1 MIKDIINLIQI
12 IISEKMKEKI
22 IKDLIIGYLAIIF
35 IMLLITYFLIYPL
48 AVDKGTAIATMFGW
62 SAGLFAPLSAF
73 VLLNAWKDQN
83 NFMVKRDLMIDALEY
98 LDEASRAI
106 GQIYWL
112 IYINET
118 KNYFYP
124 YNEKNIPLDLHK
136 FIMDEHTT
144 FVKNLGKFHKVAL
157 RVLDKGKS
165 NEFNNLYKTLNK
177 LHDEI
182 IRVLD
187 SKDKKIEI
195 DVQSYNDKFPY
206 LYDYYHELLKHKEK
220 FEHRANNYLIAK

>member
-1 MIKDIINLIQI
+1 
-12 IISEKMKEKI
+12 MKTKI
-22 IKDLIIGYLAIIF
+22 IKDLTVGYLVIII
-35 IMLLITYFLIYPL
+35 IMSIITYFLIYPL
-48 AVDKGTAIATMFGW
+48 AIDKGAAIATMFGW

-73 VLLNAWKDQN
+73 VLLNAWKEQN

-98 LDEASRAI
+98 LDEATRAI

-136 FIMDEHTT
+136 FIMDEHTI
-144 FVKNLGKFHKVAL
+144 FVKNLGKFQKVAL
-157 RVLDKGKS
+157 RILDNAKS
-165 NEFNNLYKTLNK
+165 KEFDDLYEILNK

-182 IRVLD
+182 IYALD
-187 SKDKKIEI
+187 MKNKKIKVDI
-195 DVQSYNDKFPY
+195 QTYDDKFPY
-206 LYDYYHELLKHKEK
+206 LYDYYHDLLKKKENYEK
-220 FEHRANNYLIAK
+220 LAKDYLIAK

>member
-1 MIKDIINLIQI
+1 
-12 IISEKMKEKI
+12 MKTKI
-22 IKDLIIGYLAIIF
+22 IKDLTIGYLVIIV
-35 IMLLITYFLIYPL
+35 IMTLVTYFLIYPL

-73 VLLNAWKDQN
+73 ILLNAWKEQN
-83 NFMVKRDLMIDALEY
+83 NFMVKRDLMIETLEY
-98 LDEASRAI
+98 LDEATRAI

-136 FIMDEHTT
+136 FIMDEHTI
-144 FVKNLGKFHKVAL
+144 FVKNLGKFKKVAL
-157 RVLDKGKS
+157 RIIGNAES
-165 NEFNNLYKTLNK
+165 NEFNDIYKILNK

-182 IRVLD
+182 IYALD
-187 SKDKKIEI
+187 MKNKKIEVDI
-195 DVQSYNDKFPY
+195 KTYNDKFPY
-206 LYDYYHELLKHKEK
+206 LYDYYHELLKKKENY
-220 FEHRANNYLIAK
+220 EILARDYLIAK

>member
-1 MIKDIINLIQI
+1 
-12 IISEKMKEKI
+12 MKTKI
-22 IKDLIIGYLAIIF
+22 IKDLTIGYLVIIV
-35 IMLLITYFLIYPL
+35 IMTLVTYFLIYPL

-73 VLLNAWKDQN
+73 ILLNAWKEQN
-83 NFMVKRDLMIDALEY
+83 NFMVKRDLMIDTLEY
-98 LDEASRAI
+98 LDEATRAI

-136 FIMDEHTT
+136 FIMDEHTI
-144 FVKNLGKFHKVAL
+144 FVKNLGKFQKVAL
-157 RVLDKGKS
+157 RIIGNAES
-165 NEFNNLYKTLNK
+165 NEFNDLYKILNK

-182 IRVLD
+182 IYALD
-187 SKDKKIEI
+187 MKNKKIEVDI
-195 DVQSYNDKFPY
+195 KTYNDKFPY
-206 LYDYYHELLKHKEK
+206 LYDYYHELLKKKE
-220 FEHRANNYLIAK
+220 NYEILARDYFIAK

>member
-1 MIKDIINLIQI
+1 VKT
-12 IISEKMKEKI
+12 KI
-22 IKDLIIGYLAIIF
+22 IKDLTVGYLVIII
-35 IMLLITYFLIYPL
+35 IMSIITYFLIYPL
-48 AVDKGTAIATMFGW
+48 AIDKGAAIATMFGW

-73 VLLNAWKDQN
+73 VLLNAWKEQN

-98 LDEASRAI
+98 LDEATRAI

-136 FIMDEHTT
+136 FIMDEHTI
-144 FVKNLGKFHKVAL
+144 FVKNLGKFQKVAL
-157 RVLDKGKS
+157 RILDNAKS
-165 NEFNNLYKTLNK
+165 KEFDDLYEILNK

-182 IRVLD
+182 IYALD
-187 SKDKKIEI
+187 MKNKKIKVDI
-195 DVQSYNDKFPY
+195 QTYDDKFPY
-206 LYDYYHELLKHKEK
+206 LYDYYHDLLKKKENYEK
-220 FEHRANNYLIAK
+220 LAKDYLIAK

>member
-1 MIKDIINLIQI
+1 
-12 IISEKMKEKI
+12 MKTKI
-22 IKDLIIGYLAIIF
+22 IKDLTVGYLVIIII
-35 IMLLITYFLIYPL
+35 IMSIITYFLIYPL
-48 AVDKGTAIATMFGW
+48 AIDKGAAIATMFGW

-73 VLLNAWKDQN
+73 VLLNAWKEQN

-98 LDEASRAI
+98 LDEATRAI

-136 FIMDEHTT
+136 FIMDEHTI
-144 FVKNLGKFHKVAL
+144 FVKNLGKFQKVAL
-157 RVLDKGKS
+157 RILDNAKS
-165 NEFNNLYKTLNK
+165 KEFDDLYEILNK

-182 IRVLD
+182 IYALD
-187 SKDKKIEI
+187 MKNKKIKVDI
-195 DVQSYNDKFPY
+195 QTYDDKFPY
-206 LYDYYHELLKHKEK
+206 LYDYYHDLLKKKENYEK
-220 FEHRANNYLIAK
+220 LAKDYLIAK

>member
-1 MIKDIINLIQI
+1 
-12 IISEKMKEKI
+12 MKTKI
-22 IKDLIIGYLAIIF
+22 IKDLTVGYLVIII
-35 IMLLITYFLIYPL
+35 IMSIITYFLIYPL
-48 AVDKGTAIATMFGW
+48 AIDKGAAIATMFGW

-73 VLLNAWKDQN
+73 VLLNAWKEQN

-98 LDEASRAI
+98 LDEATRAI

-136 FIMDEHTT
+136 FIMDEHTI
-144 FVKNLGKFHKVAL
+144 FVKNLGKFQKVAL
-157 RVLDKGKS
+157 RILDNAKS
-165 NEFNNLYKTLNK
+165 KEFDDLYEILNK

-182 IRVLD
+182 IYALD
-187 SKDKKIEI
+187 MKNKKIKVDI
-195 DVQSYNDKFPY
+195 QTYDDKFPY
-206 LYDYYHELLKHKEK
+206 LYDYYHDLLKKKE
-220 FEHRANNYLIAK
+220 NYEKLAKDYFIAK

>member
-1 MIKDIINLIQI
+1 
-12 IISEKMKEKI
+12 MKGNI
-22 IKDLIIGYLAIIF
+22 IKELIIGYLAIIV
-35 IMLLITYFLIYPL
+35 IMSIITYFLIYPL

-73 VLLNAWKDQN
+73 VLLNAWKEQN
-83 NFMVKRDLMIDALEY
+83 NFMVKRDLMIDTLEY

-136 FIMDEHTT
+136 FIMDEHTI
-144 FVKNLGKFHKVAL
+144 FVKNLGKFQKVAL
-157 RVLDKGKS
+157 RVVDKGES
-165 NEFNNLYKTLNK
+165 NEFNNLYKILNT
-177 LHDEI
+177 LHDGI
-182 IRVLD
+182 IYALD
-187 SKDKKIEI
+187 SKSKKIEV
-195 DVQSYNDKFPY
+195 DVQVYNDKFPY
-206 LYDYYHELLKHKEK
+206 LYDYYHEHLKHKEK
-220 FEHRANNYLIAK
+220 FEEIANNYLIAK